1 MNFSGISS
9 KVKMVSILKN
19 HRSGWKKCRADSD
32 NTKSTSTVIVKQEKI
47 FWVKIFSCFSL
58 GTVFL

>member
-32 NTKSTSTVIVKQEKI
+32 YTKSTSTVIVKQEKI
-47 FWVKIFSCFSL
+47 F
-58 GTVFL
+58 